1 MFSGI
6 VSVPANSDRKQ
17 MNIWILNHYA
27 VVPDMS
33 GGTRHY
39 DFAKELSNRGYK
51 VTVFASSFSH
61 EKKAETRLFQKQ
73 KYGIENVD
81 GIVFVWVRTFRYKK
95 NDWRR
100 LVNMVDFMV
109 KLYCL
114 GRRIVTISTAIR
126 KPDIIIGCTVHPLT
140 ALSAYFLAKFYR
152 SKFILEIGDLLPQS
166 AIDIGLLAEKSL
178 TAKALR
184 LLEKYLCSRA
194 KQIIVLSLA
203 TKDYLTLLGIDSHKV
218 WVIPNGVDISRF
230 EIPDAPDKNDK
241 IFKVTYTG
249 SIGLVNALMPALGAA
264 KIIQETGL
272 RIRFIFVG
280 SGVEKAKL
288 IQESKVGKL
297 HNVEFCEPVPK
308 HKIPSI
314 LKAADVCLLCENKI
328 LYGSSNKLMD
338 YMASGK
344 PVIFSTFA
352 RHNTV
357 QEAECGLS
365 VSPKNS
371 ESLADAIVELYN
383 MPEEERKEMGRRGR
397 EYVEKY
403 HSIPVLVNKLEKV
416 IREAGN
422 GKTVSENH

>member
-1 MFSGI
+1 
-6 VSVPANSDRKQ
+6 

-27 VVPDMS
+27 VTPDMS

-39 DFAKELSNRGYK
+39 DFAKELDNRGYK

-61 EKKAETRLFQKQ
+61 KKKAETRLFQRQ
-73 KYGIENVD
+73 KYGIENV
-81 GIVFVWVRTFRYKK
+81 GGVVFVWVRTFRYKK
-95 NDWRR
+95 NNWRR

-109 KLYCL
+109 KSYCL
-114 GRRIVTISTAIR
+114 GRRIVTMSTAIG

-140 ALSAYFLAKFYR
+140 ALSACFLANFYS
-152 SKFILEIGDLLPQS
+152 SKFILEIRDLLPQS
-166 AIDIGLLAEKSL
+166 AIDIGLLAENSL

-184 LLEKYLCSRA
+184 LFEKYLCSIA
-194 KQIIVLSLA
+194 KQIIVLSSA
-203 TKDYLTLLGIDSHKV
+203 TNDYLTLLGIDSHKV

-230 EIPDAPDKNDK
+230 EVPDAPDKKYDK
-241 IFKVTYTG
+241 IFKVIYTG
-249 SIGLVNALMPALGAA
+249 SIGLVNSLMPALGAA
-264 KIIQETGL
+264 RIIQETGL
-272 RIRFIFVG
+272 NVRFIFVG

-288 IQESKVGKL
+288 IQESKGMKL
-297 HNVEFCEPVPK
+297 RNVEFCEPVPK

-314 LKAADVCLLCENKI
+314 LKEADVCLLCENKI

-338 YMASGK
+338 YMAAGK

-365 VSPKNS
+365 ASPGNS

-383 MPEEERKEMGRRGR
+383 MPEEERKEMGKRGR

-416 IREAGN
+416 IREVDN
-422 GKTVSENH
+422 GKTVSESH